1 MKETPL
7 LSQYKKIKEQ
17 YKEEILL
24 FRIGDFYE
32 TFLEDAERASK
43 ALGITLTSKPVG
55 KGVRVPLA
63 GIPVK
68 AADTYI
74 ARLLEQGYKV
84 AICEQ
89 TGEGK
94 KLMEREV
101 VEVITPGTITI
112 EGLLDENSSHYIASY
127 VEGENK
133 NAAVA
138 FCDITTGDFSFFS
151 APREEALKHILKM
164 SVREVVLLEGNS
176 LKLGIPESYYEG
188 IWYGVES
195 AEEVIKDY
203 FGVTTLRTFGLI
215 KKEEIESSGLLLAYL
230 RDRKKTKLS
239 NITGIRRLN
248 LEKRLYIDEKTAKN
262 LELVE
267 RMFERTSHG
276 TLFWALDKTKTPM
289 GRRYLKNTILF
300 PPSDLKFIKERQ
312 IRVETLFE
320 DSILLSEVISELSGM
335 GDIERKLA
343 KILQKKAGPRDMYI
357 LMKDL
362 ERALNLKRKLQKYD
376 LFDANFNE
384 ERVTEVVESLRK
396 MLKDN
401 PPVQV
406 EDFIKEGVLEELD
419 ELRDLLRNTREKLL
433 DIERRE
439 KEKTGIPTLRI
450 GYNQVFG
457 YYIEVTKA
465 HLDKV
470 PQNYIRKQTLTQSER
485 FITEELKEFE
495 NKILTAEEKIKEIEK
510 RVFENLRKEIENN
523 VSHIKDVADFI
534 KEVDLVQS
542 FATVAVERGYVKPEV
557 SNEDVISITD
567 GRHPVMELLTEEVFV
582 PNDTLFDEEH
592 RVYIITGPN
601 MAGKSTYLRQV
612 ALIAIMAHMGS
623 FVPAKQAKI
632 GLLDRI
638 FSRIGASDDITRGIS
653 TFMAEMVETGEI
665 LHSATRRSLVVL
677 DEVGRGTS
685 TYDGMS
691 IAMAVVKYIAKK
703 GYKTLFATH
712 YHELGML
719 AGEFGN
725 VKNYTMEIKEYEGKL
740 YYLRKLKEG
749 VCDKSY
755 GIHVAE
761 LAGLPGS
768 VIKEARRILKDMEER
783 APIRVQDKKDSPVQ
797 LSLFDT
803 LNKKE
808 KKVIEMIKDIDV
820 DGLTPRDA
828 LNFIYKLKED
838 LGA

>member
-1 MKETPL
+1 MKESPL

-32 TFLEDAERASK
+32 TFLEDAEKASK

-55 KGVRVPLA
+55 KGIRVPLA

-112 EGLLDENSSHYIASY
+112 EELLDENTSNYIASL
-127 VEGENK
+127 VEGNVT
-133 NAAVA
+133 AVA

-151 APREEALKHILKM
+151 TTRDEAIKHIHKM
-164 SVREVVLLEGNS
+164 NVRELVLLKGKS
-176 LKLGIPESYYEG
+176 LRLEIPESYYDG

-195 AEEVIKDY
+195 AKKVIGDY
-203 FGVTTLRTFGLI
+203 FGVATPKAFGLV
-215 KKEEIESSGLLLAYL
+215 KDEEIEAVGLLLAYL
-230 RDRKKTKLS
+230 KEKKKSRLS
-239 NITGIRRLN
+239 NITGVRRLN

-267 RMFERTSHG
+267 RMFEKTSYG
-276 TLFWALDKTKTPM
+276 TLFWAMDKTKTPM
-289 GRRYLKNTILF
+289 GRRFLRSVILF
-300 PPSDLKFIKERQ
+300 PPTDLKLIRERQ
-312 IRVETLFE
+312 IRVETLFN
-320 DSILLSEVISELSGM
+320 DSLLLSDVVSWLSGM
-335 GDIERKLA
+335 GDIERKLS

-362 ERALNLKRKLQKYD
+362 ERAINLRKKLYEYEM
-376 LFDANFNE
+376 FHAEFNE
-384 ERVTEVVESLRK
+384 EKVEELVEALRK
-396 MLKDN
+396 VLKEN

-406 EDFIKEGVLEELD
+406 EDFIKDGVIKELD
-419 ELRDLLRNTREKLL
+419 ELKDLLRNTREKLL
-433 DIERRE
+433 DIEKRE
-439 KEKTGIPTLRI
+439 REKTGIPTLRI

-457 YYIEVTKA
+457 YYIEVTKP
-465 HLDKV
+465 HLNKV
-470 PQNYIRKQTLTQSER
+470 PEHYIRKQTLTQAER
-485 FITEELKEFE
+485 FVTEELKEFE
-495 NKILTAEEKIKEIEK
+495 DKILTAEERIKEIEK
-510 RVFENLRKEIENN
+510 RVFEELRQKIEEN
-523 VSHIKDVADFI
+523 VAFIKKVAEFI

-542 FATVAVERGYVKPEV
+542 FATIAIERGYVKPV
-557 SNEDVISITD
+557 VTDEDVIAIED
-567 GRHPVMELLTEEVFV
+567 GRHPVMELVTSDVFV
-582 PNDTLFDEEH
+582 PNDTLFNEDR

-612 ALIAIMAHMGS
+612 ALITIMAHMGS
-623 FVPAKQAKI
+623 FVPARSARI
-632 GLLDRI
+632 GIVDRI
-638 FSRIGASDDITRGIS
+638 FSRIGAQDDITRGIS
-653 TFMAEMVETGEI
+653 TFMSEMVETAEI
-665 LHSATRRSLVVL
+665 LHSATKRSLVVL

-691 IAMAVVKYIAKK
+691 IAMAVVRYIAKK

-712 YHELGML
+712 YHELGEL
-719 AGEFGN
+719 AKEFRS
-725 VKNYTMEIKEYEGKL
+725 VMNYTMEIKEYNGKL

-749 VCDKSY
+749 VCDRSY

-761 LAGLPGS
+761 LAGLPES
-768 VIKEARRILKDMEER
+768 VIKEAREILKNLEKR
-783 APIRVQDKKDSPVQ
+783 TPPVTRSKQKPVQ
-797 LSLFDT
+797 LSLFDSLT
-803 LNKKE
+803 EKE
-808 KKVIEMIKDIDV
+808 RKVIQLIKDVDV

-828 LNFIYKLKED
+828 LNFIYKLKEE

>member
-32 TFLEDAERASK
+32 TFLEDAERTSK

-55 KGVRVPLA
+55 KGIRVPLA

-112 EGLLDENSSHYIASY
+112 EGLLDENTSYYIASL
-127 VEGENK
+127 VKGEDG

-138 FCDITTGDFSFFS
+138 FCDITTGDFYFFYTTYD
-151 APREEALKHILKM
+151 EALKHISKM
-164 SVREVVLLEGNS
+164 NVREIVLPEGK
-176 LKLGIPESYYEG
+176 KLNIGITESHYDG

-195 AEEVIKDY
+195 AKEIIEDY
-203 FGVTTLRTFGLI
+203 FGVATLRVYGL
-215 KKEEIESSGLLLAYL
+215 KRGEEIEATGLLLAYL
-230 RDRKKTKLS
+230 KDRKKSKLS

-248 LEKRLYIDEKTAKN
+248 LEKRLYIDEKTARN

-267 RMFERTSHG
+267 KMFEKTSYG
-276 TLFWALDKTKTPM
+276 TLFWALHRTKTPM
-289 GRRYLKNTILF
+289 GRRFLRSTILF
-300 PPSDLKFIKERQ
+300 PPADLKFIKERQ

-320 DSILLSEVISELSGM
+320 DSILLSQVVEELSGM
-335 GDIERKLA
+335 GDLERKLS
-343 KILQKKAGPRDMYI
+343 KILQKKAGPKDMY
-357 LMKDL
+357 LLKKDL
-362 ERALNLKRKLQKYD
+362 ERVLNLKRILEEYD
-376 LFDANFNE
+376 LFDITFDGEKILALIE
-384 ERVTEVVESLRK
+384 KLDRI
-396 MLKDN
+396 LKDD

-406 EDFIKEGVLEELD
+406 EDFIKEGVIEELD
-419 ELRDLLRNTREKLL
+419 ELRNLLKNTREKLL
-433 DIERRE
+433 EIEKRE

-470 PQNYIRKQTLTQSER
+470 PEHYIRKQTLTQSER

-495 NKILTAEEKIKEIEK
+495 NKILTAEEKIKEIE
-510 RVFENLRKEIENN
+510 RSIFDNLRREIEKNAPY
-523 VSHIKDVADFI
+523 IKEAAGFI

-542 FATVAVERGYVKPEV
+542 FATVAVERGYVKPTV
-557 SNEDVISITD
+557 TDEDIISIVD
-567 GRHPVMELLTEEVFV
+567 GRHPVMELISNDVFV
-582 PNDTLFDEEH
+582 PNDTLFDKEH

-612 ALIAIMAHMGS
+612 ALITIMAHMGS

-632 GLLDRI
+632 GLVDRI

-691 IAMAVVKYIAKK
+691 IAMAVVKYIARK

-712 YHELGML
+712 YHELGNL
-719 AGEFGN
+719 TSEFN
-725 VKNYTMEIKEYEGKL
+725 TVKNYTMEIKEYNGKL
-740 YYLRKLKEG
+740 YYLRKLREG

-761 LAGLPGS
+761 LAGLPKS
-768 VIKEARRILKDMEER
+768 VINDARRILKSMERR
-783 APIRVQDKKDSPVQ
+783 APIKVHTSKEEPAQ
-797 LSLFDT
+797 LSLFDALT
-803 LNKKE
+803 EKE
-808 KKVIEMIKDIDV
+808 KKIIQLIKDIDV

-828 LNFIYKLKED
+828 LNFIYKLKEE

>member
-32 TFLEDAERASK
+32 TFLEDAEKTSK

-55 KGVRVPLA
+55 KGIRVPLA

-112 EGLLDENSSHYIASY
+112 EELLDENTSNYIASL
-127 VEGENK
+127 VEGNVT
-133 NAAVA
+133 AVA

-151 APREEALKHILKM
+151 TTRDEAIKHIHKM
-164 SVREVVLLEGNS
+164 NVRELVLLKGKS
-176 LKLGIPESYYEG
+176 LGLEIPESYYDG

-195 AEEVIKDY
+195 AKKVIGDY
-203 FGVTTLRTFGLI
+203 FGVATPKAFGLVRD
-215 KKEEIESSGLLLAYL
+215 EEIEAVGLLLAYL
-230 RDRKKTKLS
+230 KEKKKSRLS
-239 NITGIRRLN
+239 NITGVRRLN

-267 RMFERTSHG
+267 RMFEKNSYG
-276 TLFWALDKTKTPM
+276 TLFWAMDKTKTPM
-289 GRRYLKNTILF
+289 GRRFLRSVILF
-300 PPSDLKFIKERQ
+300 PPTDLKLIKERQ
-312 IRVETLFE
+312 IRVETLFN
-320 DSILLSEVISELSGM
+320 DSLLLSDVVSWLSGM
-335 GDIERKLA
+335 GDLERKLS

-362 ERALNLKRKLQKYD
+362 ERAIN
-376 LFDANFNE
+376 
-384 ERVTEVVESLRK
+384 LRK
-396 MLKDN
+396 RLYRYEMFNAEFDEEKVEGLIEALRKVLKEN

-406 EDFIKEGVLEELD
+406 EDFIKDGVIKELD
-419 ELRDLLRNTREKLL
+419 ELKGLLRNTREKLL
-433 DIERRE
+433 DIEKRE
-439 KEKTGIPTLRI
+439 REKTGIPTLRI

-465 HLDKV
+465 HLNKV
-470 PQNYIRKQTLTQSER
+470 PEYYIRKQTLTQAER
-485 FITEELKEFE
+485 FVTEELKEFE
-495 NKILTAEEKIKEIEK
+495 DKILTAEERIKEIEK
-510 RVFENLRKEIENN
+510 RVFEELRQKIEKN
-523 VSHIKDVADFI
+523 VAFIKKVAEFV

-542 FATVAVERGYVKPEV
+542 FATIAIERGYVKPV
-557 SNEDVISITD
+557 MTDEDIIAIED
-567 GRHPVMELLTEEVFV
+567 GRHPVMELVTSDVFV
-582 PNDTLFDEEH
+582 PNDTLFNEDR

-612 ALIAIMAHMGS
+612 ALITIMAHMGS
-623 FVPAKQAKI
+623 FVPAKSARI
-632 GLLDRI
+632 GIVDRI
-638 FSRIGASDDITRGIS
+638 FSRIGAQDDITRGIS
-653 TFMAEMVETGEI
+653 TFMAEMVETAEI

-691 IAMAVVKYIAKK
+691 IAMAVVRYIAKK

-712 YHELGML
+712 YHELGEL
-719 AGEFGN
+719 TKEFRS
-725 VKNYTMEIKEYEGKL
+725 VMNYTMDIKEYNGKL

-749 VCDKSY
+749 VCDRSY

-761 LAGLPGS
+761 LAGLPES
-768 VIKEARRILKDMEER
+768 VIKEAREILKNLEKRTPPVTHSE
-783 APIRVQDKKDSPVQ
+783 QKPVQ

-803 LNKKE
+803 LTEKE
-808 KKVIEMIKDIDV
+808 RKVIQLIKDVDV

-828 LNFIYKLKED
+828 LNFIYKLKEE